1 MAAYHQEGQVQ
12 LPRADVIRSRLM
24 DTFSLIEHLQGL
36 SQAVELLNPS
46 RQKKLMLG
54 DQQQLVRFSIKP
66 QHIGQISQA
75 QRLRRKLHV
84 RCSQRPPLSL
94 WAGWVLERILHV
106 TYFYTGCSS
115 SA

>member
-1 MAAYHQEGQVQ
+1 MATYHQEGQVQ
-12 LPRADVIRSRLM
+12 LLRADAIRSRLIV
-24 DTFSLIEHLQGL
+24 TFSLIEHFC
-36 SQAVELLNPS
+36 AEHTVRELLDPS

-66 QHIGQISQA
+66 QHTGQISQA
-75 QRLRRKLHV
+75 QRLLRKLHV
-84 RCSQRPPLSL
+84 RCSQRPLLSL
-94 WAGWVLERILHV
+94 WAGWVVECIPHV